1 MTARILPTDI
11 SSADCVQLFL
21 GHFIPGFLCQG
32 KEFLR
37 WYQYAYLDIYS
48 NYAEQETNIKWN
60 PAENKRPCRNGLLL
74 HGYFCN

>member
-1 MTARILPTDI
+1 MPQICRKIWQCTIGINMLN
-11 SSADCVQLFL
+11 
-21 GHFIPGFLCQG
+21 
-32 KEFLR
+32 
-37 WYQYAYLDIYS
+37 LDIYS

>member
-1 MTARILPTDI
+1 MQKDMAVHNRD
-11 SSADCVQLFL
+11 
-21 GHFIPGFLCQG
+21 
-32 KEFLR
+32 
-37 WYQYAYLDIYS
+37 QYAYLDIYS